1 MNAAVRSD
9 GWSGVTDRR
18 VLVLAIGDLVAI
30 VALILIGQLSHDIDP
45 VTEPLASI
53 ESMIPFLVGWVVI
66 SMLAGVY
73 AREIATSVA
82 RAARSTTVAWVAAV
96 NVGLIIRSTP
106 LFDGGAG
113 WPFNL
118 VLTGSGLAI
127 LLAWRIAY
135 ASVVGSD
142 A

>member
-1 MNAAVRSD
+1 M
-9 GWSGVTDRR
+9 
-18 VLVLAIGDLVAI
+18 LVLAIGDLVAI
-30 VALILIGQLSHDIDP
+30 VALIVIGQLSHDIDP
-45 VTEPLASI
+45 VTDPLASL
-53 ESMIPFLVGWVVI
+53 ESMVPFLIGWLVI
-66 SMLAGVY
+66 SLLAGVY

-82 RAARSTTVAWVAAV
+82 RAARSTTVAWIAAV

-106 LFDGGAG
+106 LFDGGSG

-118 VLTGSGLAI
+118 VLTGSGLVI
-127 LLAWRIAY
+127 LLAWRLAY

>member
-1 MNAAVRSD
+1 MDATVRSD
-9 GWSGVTDRR
+9 GWSGGTDRR

-30 VALILIGQLSHDIDP
+30 VALILVGQLSHDIDP

-53 ESMIPFLVGWVVI
+53 ESMVPFLVGWLVI
-66 SMLAGVY
+66 SVLAGVY
-73 AREIATSVA
+73 AHEIATSVA
-82 RAARSTTVAWVAAV
+82 RTARSTTVAWIAAA

-106 LFDGGAG
+106 LFDGGAV

-118 VLTGSGLAI
+118 VLTGTGLVV
-127 LLAWRIAY
+127 LLGWRIGY
-135 ASVVGSD
+135 ATVVGPD